1 MNWKFRKTRAMG
13 VSAEALAEARRS
25 AVMKDM
31 VLPRYA
37 WATVLERIT
46 PAEIISALREYRE
59 EGKYKELSELFDLF
73 IDADDNLQYLVDVRK
88 EAIKRALW
96 SFGETLPK
104 PKQEYYDGLLERYLP
119 GWIDVFLEQKLYGWH
134 FVQILWALE
143 EGKYVPAGLREY
155 HGLDLRKVDNEI
167 VMYHKDKPYE
177 LEEMRFVRYLYRR
190 PKLHS
195 ILKYYV
201 FYCFAI
207 NNWAQFT
214 ETYGKPQRV
223 GKYEPTATAQE
234 IAWLKQAVTA
244 LGTDQ
249 AAVVSKNT
257 EIDFKDFTGKSES
270 RDLYMVLCEFV
281 SSRVTKV
288 ILGQTMT
295 TEAAKYGTQTL
306 GEVQAEVKE
315 DILNADLADL
325 RVFVN
330 EILDRVDRINFG
342 GGGVRVWF
350 EAPKPVDL
358 ERRIMIDEK
367 LVRLGVPVAVD
378 HFYATYGVDRP
389 GEGQVVVERF
399 TQIDADKNA
408 DSADEKKSKTDRTEK
423 ADGADKELR
432 MEAGALRENAPTD
445 GDRAV
450 PNRSSASQAVGLAS
464 CSTEA
469 NAGVGGMDR
478 SLAQLQM
485 EIRALPELEDLE
497 AYIPRGFIAEYG
509 QELGRAAVL
518 EYVANRKRGNKTANR
533 GLPSIEFEW
542 DAENVRT
549 IAALRN
555 QAMIISG
562 VRTRTAVEAL
572 KAEAVA
578 AVAAGG
584 SFADFIERAELAGYA
599 SANPY
604 HLRTEFDN
612 ARTTAA
618 QCGRWQQWMADK
630 ALFPYLKYVTMR
642 DELVR
647 AEHALLDGIVRA
659 VDDPFWDMNYPPN
672 GWNCRC
678 DVEQLTEGEGEKDPG
693 LTREDPGVEHDASF
707 RGNVGK
713 NGKIPG
719 GAEADYER
727 YADRGEGEVPA
738 DGADKNAVCADVGL
752 ATENTEGTEKRE
764 KNGELDGK
772 VEVVKD
778 VLNYPVLVD
787 RDKRRADKGRQAVEM
802 LRSAS
807 EIWQGKGVTYYL
819 RRKGQKIGVMS
830 VTEGKA
836 NMVVEYP
843 VSEYMGQ
850 GRRGF
855 QEYGV

>member
-1 MNWKFRKTRAMG
+1 MNWKFWKTRARG
-13 VSAEALAEARRS
+13 VSAEALTEARIT
-25 AVMKDM
+25 AVLKDM
-31 VLPRYA
+31 ALPRYA
-37 WATVLERIT
+37 WVTVLDRIT
-46 PAEIISALREYRE
+46 PAEIISALYEYRHN
-59 EGKYKELSELFDLF
+59 GKYQELSELFDLF

-96 SFGETLPK
+96 SFGEKMPK
-104 PKQEYYDGLLERYLP
+104 AKQEFYDGLITRYLP

-201 FYCFAI
+201 FYSFAI

-234 IAWLKQAVTA
+234 ITWLKQAVTA

-257 EIDFKDFTGKSES
+257 EIDFKDFAGKSES
-270 RDLYMVLCEFV
+270 RDLYKVLCEFV

-330 EILDRVDRINFG
+330 EILDRVDKINFG
-342 GGGVRVWF
+342 GGGVKVWF
-350 EAPKPVDL
+350 EAAKPVDL
-358 ERRIMIDEK
+358 EKRIMIDEK
-367 LVRLGVPVAVD
+367 LVRLGVPVTVD
-378 HFYATYGVDRP
+378 HFYDTYGVDRP
-389 GEGQVVVERF
+389 QKGQAVVEVGLTTENTEGHGRELR
-399 TQIDADKNA
+399 ID
-408 DSADEKKSKTDRTEK
+408 S
-423 ADGADKELR
+423 GELR
-432 MEAGALRENAPTD
+432 MEAGAQRESAPTN
-445 GDRAV
+445 G
-450 PNRSSASQAVGLAS
+450 QAAHIQQTCGAGAS
-464 CSTEA
+464 CSTA
-469 NAGVGGMDR
+469 VNAGVSEMDR
-478 SLAQLQM
+478 SLARMQE
-485 EIRALPELEDLE
+485 EIRALPELVDLE
-497 AYIPRGFIAEYG
+497 GYIPREFIAEYG
-509 QELGRAAVL
+509 QALGKAAVL
-518 EYVANRKRGNKTANR
+518 EYVANRKRGGRTANQ
-533 GLPSIEFEW
+533 GLPAIEFEF
-542 DAENVRT
+542 DEESVRT

-562 VRTRTAVEAL
+562 VRTRTAMEAL

-578 AVAAGG
+578 VVQNGG

-599 SANPY
+599 PANPY

-612 ARTTAA
+612 ARTAAA
-618 QCGRWQQWMADK
+618 QCGRWQQRMADK

-647 AEHALLDGIVRA
+647 DEHRIMDGIVRA

-678 DVEQLTEGEGEKDPG
+678 DAEQLTAGEGEKDPG
-693 LTREDPGVEHDASF
+693 LKREDPGVEHDVSF

-727 YADRGEGEVPA
+727 YADRGEGDVPA
-738 DGADKNAVCADVGL
+738 DNADKNADSADGGL
-752 ATENTEGTEKRE
+752 TTENTEKHGRE
-764 KNGELDGK
+764 LRIENGELDGK

-778 VLNYPVLVD
+778 VLNYPVLVEK
-787 RDKRRADKGRQAVEM
+787 DKRRDDKGRQAAEM

-819 RRKGQKIGVMS
+819 QRKGQKIGVLS
-830 VTEGKA
+830 VSAGKA

-843 VSEYMGQ
+843 VSEYNGQ